1 MDQMRNERAYGAQS
15 REVVT
20 SRTECPYG
28 AVQCPKVR
36 DLEEKV
42 TRMESRQMAI
52 MRLLYLVVGVV
63 SASLGV
69 QIL

>member
-1 MDQMRNERAYGAQS
+1 MTPRNERAYGAQF

-28 AVQCPKVR
+28 AKSCPKV
-36 DLEEKV
+36 EEIEERV
-42 TRMESRQMAI
+42 IRMEKNQSRM
-52 MRLLYLVVGVV
+52 MTTLYFIAGVV
-63 SASLGV
+63 SVTLGV

>member
-1 MDQMRNERAYGAQS
+1 MTPRNERTYSAQS

-28 AVQCPKVR
+28 ANSCPKV
-36 DLEEKV
+36 EEIEERV
-42 TRMESRQMAI
+42 AHMEKSLSKM
-52 MRLLYLVVGVV
+52 MTTLYFIAGVV
-63 SASLGV
+63 SVTLGV